1 MTAFGTIDARE
12 PVVQVSTFQEALDDV
27 SGGGVRSPILRLSL
41 QSRMG
46 NGRPDTVTPR
56 IVLDDFAN
64 VQHASFLPTIIS
76 VVGRGAHQAIDLQ
89 GFAALYE
96 FIHDSAHLIRVQICP
111 V

>member
-46 NGRPDTVTPR
+46 NGRPDTVTPNWNFS
-56 IVLDDFAN
+56 LTTGPPE
-64 VQHASFLPTIIS
+64 HLASRLRSRF
-76 VVGRGAHQAIDLQ
+76 
-89 GFAALYE
+89 
-96 FIHDSAHLIRVQICP
+96 
-111 V
+111 